1 MRKNK
6 INKRNTI
13 VILSTLFFVLT
24 IGSYAY
30 AGWGCPGRG
39 AGNNKAGHG
48 CPASGSQSSLSDEDY
63 ESLQTLKKTYY
74 EDTKELRE
82 SVYEKQEE
90 LNSEFE
96 ASAPDTEKI
105 TSLQKELSA
114 LRANLD
120 EKYIL
125 FKLEAKKIVP
135 GIGTGRGNRHGGH
148 GRYGRGC
155 GN

>member
-1 MRKNK
+1 MKKNK
-6 INKRNTI
+6 INKLL
-13 VILSTLFFVLT
+13 ILSTLLFIFAL
-24 IGSYAY
+24 GSYAY
-30 AGWGCPGRG
+30 AGYGCPGRG
-39 AGNNKAGHG
+39 AGNGKAGHG
-48 CPASGSQSSLSDEDY
+48 CPVSGDQNSLSDEDY
-63 ESLQTLKKTYY
+63 ESLQTLKKNYF

-82 SVYEKQEE
+82 SISEKQEE

-96 ASAPDTEKI
+96 ASAPDTDKI
-105 TSLQKELSA
+105 TTVQKEISA
-114 LRANLD
+114 LRAKLD

-135 GIGTGRGNRHGGH
+135 EIGTGRGYKHGGH